1 MGFFNNNIV
10 INKSLLINNEK
21 ESFVNENTINKSNDF
36 ANENFKKEWTNKT
49 TYDKDRG
56 YLFLTLI
63 FITHYL
69 H

>member
-36 ANENFKKEWTNKT
+36 ANENFKKE
-49 TYDKDRG
+49 
-56 YLFLTLI
+56 
-63 FITHYL
+63 
-69 H
+69 